1 MTKQKLKNN
10 FDSLPQY
17 EADNKVHHLGINA
30 AQIAPGV
37 ILTSNLERTAVIAAT
52 FDSAEQ
58 VGEHRE
64 YITYTGKKHGVDM
77 SVMSIGNGCMPTAI
91 AVEELRH
98 IGCTKMIKVGSC
110 GAIQPDIA
118 PGTILIPTAAVRGD
132 GATLEYLNLQYPAV
146 TDHNAFFALT
156 DSAREADIAFREGVV
171 RTHDALFMESLF
183 AHEGLDARIRPWRE
197 LGVLAIDNELAA
209 MLAISSILQSQ
220 AGAVLVCVDNYATGE
235 SIDFERDYDPLM
247 ATAIDLATAALAKLI
262 RNGDY
267 L

>member
-1 MTKQKLKNN
+1 MAQKLKNG

-17 EADNKVHHLGINA
+17 EADNCVHHLGINES
-30 AQIAPGV
+30 QIAPGV
-37 ILTSNLERTAVIAAT
+37 ILTSNLERTAVIADT
-52 FDSAEQ
+52 FDYAEK

-64 YITYTGKKHGVDM
+64 YITYTGQKHGVDM

-98 IGCTKMIKVGSC
+98 IGCAKMIKVGSC
-110 GAIQPDIA
+110 GAIAPDIE
-118 PGTILIPTAAVRGD
+118 PGTFLIPTAAVRGD

-156 DSAREADIAFREGVV
+156 DSARELGIPVREGIV
-171 RTHDALFMESLF
+171 RTHDALFMESRF
-183 AHEGLDARIRPWRE
+183 AHDGLDERIRPWRD
-197 LGVLAIDNELAA
+197 LGVLAIENELAA

-220 AGAVLVCVDNYATGE
+220 AGAVLVCVDNYTTGAA
-235 SIDFERDYDPLM
+235 IDFDTQYDMLM
-247 ATAIDLATAALAKLI
+247 GRAIELATTALAKLI
-262 RNGDY
+262 QNGDY

>member
-1 MTKQKLKNN
+1 MKQQLKNN

-17 EADNKVHHLGINA
+17 EKDNKVHHLGINA
-30 AQIAPGV
+30 SQIAPGV
-37 ILTSNLERTAVIAAT
+37 ILTSNLERTSVIADT
-52 FDSAEQ
+52 FDSAEK

-110 GAIQPDIA
+110 GAIQPDIE
-118 PGTILIPTAAVRGD
+118 PGTILIPTAGVRGE
-132 GATLEYLNLQYPAV
+132 GATIEYLNLQYPAV
-146 TDHNAFFALT
+146 TNHNAFFALT
-156 DSAREADIAFREGVV
+156 DTAKEMGVSFREGIV

-183 AHEGLDARIRPWRE
+183 AHEGLDERIKPWRD

-209 MLAISSILQSQ
+209 MLTISSILQSQ
-220 AGAVLVCVDNYATGE
+220 AGAVLVCVDNYTTGK
-235 SIDFERDYDPLM
+235 SIDFDKEYDALM
-247 ATAIDLATAALAKLI
+247 AKAIELATAALAKLI
-262 RNGDY
+262 RNGEY